1 MIERKEIVK
10 SRYNKWPKDYDKT
23 LRGRL
28 AGFRAM
34 YKQASKILEK
44 NYFNSEKI
52 EGKKLL
58 DIGCGTGVFLR
69 KLASKYPNSYFC
81 GIDTAEEMIKNAN
94 EQNNFK
100 NLEFRVGDV
109 SNLEFQDNE
118 FNHITSLISLH
129 YWEHDKAVSEIR
141 RVLKPQG
148 KILIADHKIAISG
161 KGYEKIF
168 SKKEL
173 KELFENHGF
182 INVKHY
188 YPSPSRF
195 YGLIPTVL
203 GAGMIASHYAFQIPT
218 VDYVGIPFF
227 VAGVASLFPLLHNQ
241 MITAEVRK

>member
-1 MIERKEIVK
+1 MIERKEVVK
-10 SRYNKWPKDYDKT
+10 ERYNTWPRDYDKSIK
-23 LRGRL
+23 GRL

-34 YKQASKILEK
+34 YKQAYKILEK

-58 DIGCGTGVFLR
+58 DIGCGTGVFLQS
-69 KLASKYPNSYFC
+69 LASKYQNSYFY
-81 GIDTAEEMIKNAN
+81 GIDIAETMIKNAK
-94 EQNNFK
+94 EQNSFK
-100 NLEFRVGDV
+100 NLEFKVGNV

-118 FNHITSLISLH
+118 FDYVTSLISLH

-173 KELFENHGF
+173 KKFFEKNGF
-182 INVKHY
+182 INVKHHC
-188 YPSPSRF
+188 PAPLRL
-195 YGLIPTVL
+195 YGLIPATL
-203 GAGMIASHYAFQIPT
+203 GTGMIASSYIFQIPII
-218 VDYVGIPFF
+218 DFVGIPFLA
-227 VAGVASLFPLLHNQ
+227 AGMVSLFPLIQNQ
-241 MITAEVRK
+241 MITVEVRK